1 MTLRELTVENLAV
14 VESVRLD
21 FAPGFTVL
29 TGETGAG
36 KSLVVD
42 AVALVLGARASADL
56 VRAGTDGA
64 RVEALFDAPATADD
78 EPMADVVA
86 AGEGVLIV
94 RREVASDG
102 RSTVRVNDRA
112 VTVGGLASLAARL
125 GEIHG
130 QHDQQRLLEPARQ
143 LALLDTHGGH
153 EPLLAEVDATHRS
166 WRGAVAAGTELLT
179 DAHELARRIELLRHQ
194 VDEIAAASPR
204 AGEDDEL
211 EAQLRAAAHAETI
224 VRSAQAAIAAMRD
237 EAGAGET
244 LAIAERGLVTAAAH
258 DDRFGPLAERA
269 AALAAETA
277 ELARDASVAA
287 DGVDLDPNSRAA
299 AEERLALLYDL
310 RRKYGDSLNSVIAF
324 GASAA
329 DELDR
334 LENAD
339 AERERLRAEEERLRA
354 DLERACAMLSAARL
368 AAADR
373 LTGAVNLELP
383 PLGLPAGAFGVAVE
397 PIDPGPGGADQ
408 VTFTFAP
415 NPGEPPRPLGRIA
428 SGGEASRLSLGV
440 EGRAGRRGRDAAP
453 RLRRDRRGDR
463 RPERTRARPASPR
476 VERVPPGPVRH
487 PPAAGGG
494 ARRRPHRH
502 RQAGRGRADADRGAT
517 PDRGG
522 ARGRAGGDAGRRG
535 GRHGGSRGSRCA
547 APLGGEMSGRV
558 VRRRTL
564 SMSHEFTRGR
574 EGVRFPDWTED
585 ADARSARRRD
595 AHAHEFSIAC
605 GIRTRRTPRV
615 KRPEID

>member
-14 VESVRLD
+14 VEAVRLEL
-21 FAPGFTVL
+21 APGFTVL

-56 VRAGTDGA
+56 VRAGSDVA
-64 RVEALFDAPATADD
+64 RVEALFDPAPTTADD

-86 AGEGVLIV
+86 AGDGVLIV
-94 RREVASDG
+94 RREVAVDG
-102 RSTVRVNDRA
+102 RSTVRVNDRS
-112 VTVGGLASLAARL
+112 VTVGGLASLGARL

-143 LALLDTHGGH
+143 LALLDAFGGH
-153 EPLLAEVDATHRS
+153 EPLLASVDETHRA
-166 WRGAVAAGTELLT
+166 WRASVAAGTELLSDT
-179 DAHELARRIELLRHQ
+179 HELARRLELLRHQ
-194 VDEIAAASPR
+194 VEEISAAAPR

-224 VRSAQAAIAAMRD
+224 VRSAQAAVAALRD
-237 EAGAGET
+237 DAAAGDA

-269 AALAAETA
+269 AALFAETA

-287 DGVDLDPNSRAA
+287 DGVDLDPASRTA

-310 RRKYGDSLNSVIAF
+310 RRKYGDSLDAVIAF
-324 GASAA
+324 GISAG

-339 AERERLRAEEERLRA
+339 AERERLREEQVRLRG

-373 LTGAVNLELP
+373 LTTAVNEELP

-397 PIDPGPGGADQ
+397 PIEPGPGGADQ
-408 VTFTFAP
+408 VVFTFAP

-428 SGGEASRLSLGV
+428 SGGEASRLSLALKVVLAAADETPLLVFDEIDAGIG
-440 EGRAGRRGRDAAP
+440 GRNALELGQ
-453 RLRRDRRGDR
+453 RLRSLSAHHQVLCVTHLPQVAAHADVHVVIGKRVVDGRTVTETRRLSAAERAEELAAMLAGD
-463 RPERTRARPASPR
+463 EAGSEA
-476 VERVPPGPVRH
+476 H
-487 PPAAGGG
+487 AA
-494 ARRRPHRH
+494 
-502 RQAGRGRADADRGAT
+502 ADA
-517 PDRGG
+517 
-522 ARGRAGGDAGRRG
+522 
-535 GRHGGSRGSRCA
+535 
-547 APLGGEMSGRV
+547 L
-558 VRRRTL
+558 L
-564 SMSHEFTRGR
+564 
-574 EGVRFPDWTED
+574 
-585 ADARSARRRD
+585 RSAAR
-595 AHAHEFSIAC
+595 
-605 GIRTRRTPRV
+605 
-615 KRPEID
+615 